1 MNKSLDIPPDSDFY
15 FGESQADCGNLLI
28 SVRMRA
34 PSAPHMSFGS
44 RANQAK
50 PEALSS
56 CSEQYPKT
64 AILRETAGLRPQCAE
79 IYVVNLFLCAWTGPR
94 TGARAGAENFARAG
108 EQEHLGY

>member
-1 MNKSLDIPPDSDFY
+1 MNIVFGLIFY
-15 FGESQADCGNLLI
+15 LGESRVGCGNLLI

-64 AILRETAGLRPQCAE
+64 AICGRPQVYVHMSAK
-79 IYVVNLFLCAWTGPR
+79 IYVCKSFFERVVR
-94 TGARAGAENFARAG
+94 T
-108 EQEHLGY
+108 

>member
-1 MNKSLDIPPDSDFY
+1 MLPRSWFDVSHSLNIPVGRTIFNL
-15 FGESQADCGNLLI
+15 GESRVGCGILLI

-34 PSAPHMSFGS
+34 PSAPHMSSGS

-64 AILRETAGLRPQCAE
+64 AILRETAGLRPHKRGDLRCKSFFERMGRTPHWCASQC
-79 IYVVNLFLCAWTGPR
+79 
-94 TGARAGAENFARAG
+94 
-108 EQEHLGY
+108 